1 MEGSAITRTKEVI
14 RRDKNEILHRA
25 GLPASAAAAWTKAW
39 PRVTNAFK
47 QDTSAGMKFWR
58 RGTELLAKLPVKRKR
73 TPKQQVAADV
83 ILSDCRRAREEFLAR
98 HAETIYRKLTKNL
111 LEFRRVDELAYA
123 AAKMIP
129 GLTPTQKQVDA
140 ESALMQSEKD
150 GVEVDQGIF
159 LSHVLSKSE
168 TGMHLCHAMLLPK
181 FEAIE
186 RSAEFIKHNIV
197 DFGPAKIERQ
207 GKAAVVTIRNPR
219 FLNAEDND
227 TLDDSE
233 TAADVAILD
242 PMSEICVL
250 RGDFVDHPKYKG
262 RKIFSSGINLT
273 HLYRGKIPY
282 LWYIRRDMGIVNK
295 MFRGLALSDASPD
308 ELYGGTRE
316 KPWIAGV
323 DAFAIGGGCQYLLA
337 MDYVVAGSDAYMTL
351 PARKEGIIP
360 GAANLRLTRFVG
372 ARAARQAIL
381 MGRRFE
387 CDSPE
392 GRMICDLIVP
402 PDQME
407 QAIAHV
413 VDDFTSSGVVSAA
426 GNRRAFRV
434 GEEPL
439 DTFRRYMAVYCREQ
453 AYCHFSPAL
462 IANLEK
468 HWNAAQRKI

>member
-1 MEGSAITRTKEVI
+1 
-14 RRDKNEILHRA
+14 LA
-25 GLPASAAAAWTKAW
+25 GT
-39 PRVTNAFK
+39 
-47 QDTSAGMKFWR
+47 KFWR
-58 RGTELLAKLPVKRKR
+58 RGTELLAKLPVKPKR
-73 TPKQQVAADV
+73 TPEQQVAADV
-83 ILSDCRRAREEFLAR
+83 ILSDCRRAREEFLTR
-98 HAETIYRKLTKNL
+98 HAETVYRKLTKNL
-111 LEFRRVDELAYA
+111 SEFRRVDELAYA
-123 AAKMIP
+123 AAKMVP
-129 GLTPTQKQVDA
+129 GLSPTQKQVDA
-140 ESALMQSEKD
+140 ESTLMQSEKD

-159 LSHVLSKSE
+159 LSHVLSKSD
-168 TGMHLCHAMLLPK
+168 TGMHFCQAMLLPK

-186 RSAEFIKHNIV
+186 RSAEFIKHNVI

-207 GKAAVVTIRNPR
+207 GKAAIVTIKNPR
-219 FLNAEDND
+219 FLNAEDDD

-233 TAADVAILD
+233 TAADIAILD
-242 PMSEICVL
+242 PTSEICVL

-295 MFRGLALSDASPD
+295 MFRGLAIGSASPD

-316 KPWIAGV
+316 KPWVAGV

-337 MDYVVAGSDAYMTL
+337 MDYVVAASDAYMTL

-407 QAIAHV
+407 LAITRV
-413 VDDFTSSGVVSAA
+413 VDDFTGSGVVSAA

-468 HWNAAQRKI
+468 HWNAAHRKI

>member
-1 MEGSAITRTKEVI
+1 
-14 RRDKNEILHRA
+14 
-25 GLPASAAAAWTKAW
+25 
-39 PRVTNAFK
+39 
-47 QDTSAGMKFWR
+47 
-58 RGTELLAKLPVKRKR
+58 
-73 TPKQQVAADV
+73 VAADV
-83 ILSDCRRAREEFLAR
+83 ILSDCRRAREEFLTR
-98 HAETIYRKLTKNL
+98 HAETVYRKLTKNL
-111 LEFRRVDELAYA
+111 SEFRRVDELAYA
-123 AAKMIP
+123 AAKMVP
-129 GLTPTQKQVDA
+129 GLSPTQKQVDA

-159 LSHVLSKSE
+159 LSHVLSKSDA
-168 TGMHLCHAMLLPK
+168 GMHFCQAMLLPK

-186 RSAEFIKHNIV
+186 RSAEFIKHNVI

-207 GKAAVVTIRNPR
+207 GKAAIVTIKNPR
-219 FLNAEDND
+219 FLNAEDDD

-233 TAADVAILD
+233 TAADIAILD
-242 PMSEICVL
+242 PTSEICVL

-295 MFRGLALSDASPD
+295 MFRGLAIGSASPD

-316 KPWIAGV
+316 KPWVAGV

-337 MDYVVAGSDAYMTL
+337 MDYVVAASDAYMTL

-372 ARAARQAIL
+372 ARAARQGIL

-407 QAIAHV
+407 QAITRV
-413 VDDFTSSGVVSAA
+413 VDDFTGSGVVSAA

-468 HWNAAQRKI
+468 HWNAAHRKI